1 MAYIFIEPKDSL
13 FFRKGKSMNKGED
26 SWADTFLLPNP
37 SVIWGAICSMLLAHN
52 QKSYEAADSLQLNIK
67 GIYLKL
73 GKLVYLPAPADLFEK
88 DDLVVQTGCY
98 VNVKNN
104 DLSPLISSYNFDF
117 LLKAPEDGMDKMSS
131 KFISL
136 NGLERYTKSKV
147 ELHKDFIK
155 NITDFIIEDYK
166 ISIEMN
172 DNTGASDDGKLFRL
186 DTASFVK
193 GAGLLIDIEVAPDI
207 LIPPKG
213 LLKLGGESKTAHFQE
228 DKLTPKAVEFNNI
241 RKILEKKS
249 KYFKIYFQ
257 TAWFPPEDFYSLFK
271 EKFQINILAPVIER
285 TISIGGF
292 NLGKGMHMLKPMQN
306 AIPAGS
312 IFLIETAEET
322 TGNELIAKLNTICS
336 RKDGYGLIYAFPTQI
351 N

>member
-52 QKSYEAADSLQLNIK
+52 QKSYDAADSLQLNIK
-67 GIYLKL
+67 GIYLQL

-88 DDLVVQTGCY
+88 DGYVQTGCY

-104 DLSPLISSYNFDF
+104 NSSPLISSYNFDF
-117 LLKAPEDGMDKMSS
+117 LLKSPEDGMEKMTSQ
-131 KFISL
+131 FISL
-136 NGLERYTKSKV
+136 NDLKNYTKSVV
-147 ELHKDFIK
+147 EINRESIK
-155 NITDFIIEDYK
+155 GITNFIIEDYK

-193 GAGLLIDIEVAPDI
+193 GAGLLIDIEVAPDV
-207 LIPPKG
+207 LIPQKG

-228 DKLTPKAVEFNNI
+228 DKLMLKSVEFNNI

-249 KYFKIYFQ
+249 KHFKIYFQ
-257 TAWFPPEDFYSLFK
+257 TAWFPPEDFYSIFN
-271 EKFQINILAPVIER
+271 EKFQIKILAPVIER
-285 TISIGGF
+285 IISIGGF
-292 NLGKGMHMLKPMQN
+292 NLGKGMPMLKSMQN

-322 TGNELIAKLNTICS
+322 TGNELITKLNTICYQ
-336 RKDGYGLIYAFPTQI
+336 KNGYGLIYAFPTEI